1 MSLEFGGIPVMEDQV
16 VNNEEFIV
24 TSNTDEEDNGNNGNE
39 DPLVTACLANDGSN
53 LVI

>member
-1 MSLEFGGIPVMEDQV
+1 MSLEFSGIPVMENQV

-24 TSNTDEEDNGNNGNE
+24 TANSEEEDNGHGEYE
-39 DPLVTACLANDGSN
+39 DPFVTASLANDGSN